1 MMQIIKRARI
11 PPYLHKRSNH
21 VYTVWQHLILL
32 ALRQYESKSY
42 RRFVDFLDECIGVQQ
57 YLGLSKIPH
66 YTTLQKVAAR
76 LDIAMLQK
84 ILESFVIHARIKNV
98 FAGIDATGFGHTQAS
113 YYYTKRIKLRRKFV
127 KMSAISDMKKQLVCA
142 VKIRHRQRHDSVDF
156 MPLLHKANDICHIH
170 TVVADKGYD
179 SEKNHVAA
187 SNLGITSI
195 IPPRYEYVPVY
206 KTRGYHR
213 KMLKRQGYD
222 SATYHQ
228 RNKTETIFSVIKRMF
243 GENVTSRKISTQN
256 RELMYRVIAYN
267 AYRITMNNLLIRH
280 GFYTALLLQN
290 QSSPPKYST

>member
-42 RRFVDFLDECIGVQQ
+42 RRFIDFLDECIGVQQ

-66 YTTLQKVAAR
+66 YTTLQKAAVR

-84 ILESFVIHARIKNV
+84 ILESFVMSMKIKNA

-142 VKIRHRQRHDSVDF
+142 IKIRHRQRHDSIDF
-156 MPLLHKANDICHIH
+156 VPLLQKANGIIPIG

-187 SNLGITSI
+187 NNLGIASI

-213 KMLKRQGYD
+213 KMLKRKGYD
-222 SATYHQ
+222 SVTYHQ
-228 RNKTETIFSVIKRMF
+228 RNKCETIFSVIKRMF
-243 GENVTSRKISTQN
+243 GDNVTSRKISTQN

-267 AYRITMNNLLIRH
+267 RPLA
-280 GFYTALLLQN
+280 
-290 QSSPPKYST
+290 

>member
-1 MMQIIKRARI
+1 MMQIIKRART

-21 VYTVWQHLILL
+21 VYTVWQHLVLL

-42 RRFVDFLDECIGVQQ
+42 RMFIDFLDECIGVQKF
-57 YLGLSKIPH
+57 LGLSKIPH
-66 YTTLQKVAAR
+66 YTTIQKAAAR
-76 LDIAMLQK
+76 LDTAMLQK
-84 ILESFVIHARIKNV
+84 ILESFVIHARIKKI

-142 VKIRHRQRHDSVDF
+142 IKIRHRQRHDSVDF
-156 MPLLHKANDICHIH
+156 TPLLHKANNILPVH

-179 SEKNHVAA
+179 SEKNHIVSHCLRIA
-187 SNLGITSI
+187 SI
-195 IPPRYEYVPVY
+195 IPPRYENVPVY
-206 KTRGYHR
+206 RTRGYNR

-222 SATYHQ
+222 TVTYHQ

-243 GENVTSRKISTQN
+243 GDNVTTRKISTQN

-267 AYRITMNNLLIRH
+267 AYRITRNNLAGLVWFLH
-280 GFYTALLLQN
+280 
-290 QSSPPKYST
+290 SPCNNRISIQHI